1 MMSSIS
7 KDHAASMN
15 PGNRHQS
22 NYKDRLSFLSSL
34 NENDEDSLDG
44 KMNQHSNVAK
54 AGGGGPNIGI
64 AIKQVN
70 HKSTDEQDESFDN
83 NESISVNRVEIS
95 KFGTQE
101 YHRMQTKESD
111 QK

>member
-1 MMSSIS
+1 
-7 KDHAASMN
+7 MN
-15 PGNRHQS
+15 
-22 NYKDRLSFLSSL
+22 K
-34 NENDEDSLDG
+34 
-44 KMNQHSNVAK
+44 HSNAAK

-83 NESISVNRVEIS
+83 NESISVNRVQLS

-111 QK
+111 QNWGIIV